1 MCTIVVKKQLFE
13 ALQIGQL
20 TQAELG
26 REKGLVYPVF
36 TYDFRRKGAKCRQ
49 VNIG

>member
-13 ALQIGQL
+13 ALKIGQL
-20 TQAELG
+20 TQADLG

-36 TYDFRRKGAKCRQ
+36 TYDFRRKGPNVGR
-49 VNIG
+49 

>member
-20 TQAELG
+20 TQAELDAMVD
-26 REKGLVYPVF
+26 GLGDVLRDAGEF
-36 TYDFRRKGAKCRQ
+36 MGL
-49 VNIG
+49 G